1 MKLTAQTQRIDKGM
15 QKYKER
21 LETLRLHN
29 KLAVRAGVLGG
40 TTRDDTDLTN
50 AQIASIHE
58 YGLGKV
64 PARPFIRPP
73 FDKNHKTYV
82 DMLAKGLRKAM
93 RNLNPRAFPM
103 LLELIG
109 QKMVAD
115 IKNYVTQGTG
125 VPPPLSP
132 ATIKRKGSSRPLVDT
147 GQLLNSVTYQVVE

>member
-15 QKYKER
+15 QEYKR
-21 LETLRLHN
+21 KLELLKLR
-29 KLAVRAGVLGG
+29 KAYVKAGVLGG
-40 TTRDDTDLTN
+40 TTRNDTDLTN

-73 FDKNHKTYV
+73 FDIMRDQYLT
-82 DMLAKGLRKAM
+82 MLRNGFKKAASRM
-93 RNLNPRAFPM
+93 SPDLFRQ
-103 LLELIG
+103 LLGLIG

-125 VPPPLSP
+125 VPPPLSS
-132 ATIKRKGSSRPLVDT
+132 ATIKRKGSSRPLVDS
-147 GQLLNSVTYQVVE
+147 GQLLNSITFQVVE